1 MPTALLNRIERY
13 IVWVPE
19 APLLNIHGPHN
30 CVFPRIILAFLDSS
44 GTPLGYAE
52 IPCHTEALA
61 LLESPDL
68 NARLTGRN
76 VEELPALLDQI
87 EAEWGA
93 DRENLG
99 TSSFAT
105 GGVVHAIAA
114 LRIATLEA
122 RSRARGISA
131 VTLLDE
137 EIGGRQ
143 HEGTEFLAY
152 GFLVEDMAGT
162 NLPYPEPTSN
172 SQESWDYWRAAPAR
186 TAAEIVAQ
194 AGAMMRHVGA
204 SDYKLKGGVF
214 SPQAELDIMRALR
227 QAYPN
232 ARLDL
237 DPNAGW
243 TMEEAHEV
251 LPELKK
257 VVTYLED
264 PVKGRPGMYELLQ
277 THGVPLATNMCIRS
291 RLELEASV
299 AEGRIPVSILL
310 MDAHYWRGVEATI
323 SAAAFG
329 AAHGLTIGTHS
340 NSHLGHSLMV
350 MAVTGLYFRNRVPLD
365 THYPWVN
372 PSDEVWDGVPAFR
385 SGRII
390 PDLSKPGFGLELNL
404 DRVRRSQR
412 LAPLGELDRNDQKV
426 MRQRHPQWKEQPGRW
441 LYSGLPGY

>member
-1 MPTALLNRIERY
+1 MSAVVLKRMERFL
-13 IVWVPE
+13 VWVPE

-30 CVFPRIILAFLDSS
+30 CVFPRIVLAFFGEGDAAI
-44 GTPLGYAE
+44 GYAE
-52 IPCHTEALA
+52 IPCHTEAVA
-61 LLESPDL
+61 LLESPEL
-68 NARLTGRN
+68 ARRLIGRK
-76 VEELPALLDQI
+76 VDELPALLDEV
-87 EAEWGA
+87 EAGWGA
-93 DRENLG
+93 ESENLG
-99 TSSFAT
+99 TSSFAK

-122 RSRARGISA
+122 RSRARGVSA

-143 HEGTEFLAY
+143 HEDTEFLAY

-162 NLPYPEPTSN
+162 GLPYPQPVSN
-172 SQESWDYWRAAPAR
+172 ARDSWDYWRAAPAL
-186 TAAEIVAQ
+186 TAEAIVEQ

-214 SPQAELDIMRALR
+214 SPQAELAIMRALR
-227 QAYPN
+227 EAYPK

-243 TMEEAHEV
+243 TMEEAHAV

-291 RLELEASV
+291 RRELEASV
-299 AEGRIPVSILL
+299 AEGKLPVSILL

-323 SAAAFG
+323 SAAAYG

-365 THYPWVN
+365 THYPWVS
-372 PSDEVWDGVPAFR
+372 PADEVWDGVPAFTG
-385 SGRII
+385 GRIV
-390 PDLSKPGFGLELNL
+390 PDLTKPGFGLELNL
-404 DRVRRSQR
+404 DRAQR
-412 LAPLGELDRNDQKV
+412 CQQLAPLGELDRNDQKV
-426 MRQRHPQWKEQPGRW
+426 MKLRYPQWTEQPGRW
-441 LYSGLPGY
+441 LCSGLPD